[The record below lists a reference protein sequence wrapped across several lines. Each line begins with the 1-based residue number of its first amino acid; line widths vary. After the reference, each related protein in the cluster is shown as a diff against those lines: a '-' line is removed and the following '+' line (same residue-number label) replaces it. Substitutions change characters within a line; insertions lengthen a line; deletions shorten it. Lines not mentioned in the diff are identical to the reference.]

1 MLVTAIKP
9 HKKGKNRLDLF
20 LDGKFT
26 LDLSP
31 IVLEEAGV
39 HAGQDISL
47 SKVER
52 LKKADQNQR
61 AMELARRYLVYRPRS
76 EFEVRTRLERYG
88 FENDVITRT
97 IDRLRSD
104 GLVDDESFA
113 AFWKQN
119 RLEFSSRSS
128 RLMTQELKQKGINP
142 EIIAAT
148 IAGIDDEG
156 EAYRAGLRKARSLR
170 TEDFYE
176 FRRKLGAFLHRRG
189 FNYEVIEFMVDRL
202 WQEKTSEGE
211 NG

>member
-9 HKKGKNRLDLF
+9 HKKGKNRLHLF
-20 LDGKFT
+20 LDGKLT

-39 HAGQDISL
+39 RAGQDL
-47 SKVER
+47 SSSEVER

-61 AMELARRYLVYRPRS
+61 AMERARRYLVHRPRS
-76 EFEVRTRLERYG
+76 EFEVRTSLERYG
-88 FENDVITRT
+88 FENDVVTRT
-97 IDRLRSD
+97 LDRLRRD
-104 GLVDDESFA
+104 GLVDDEAFA

-119 RLEFSSRSS
+119 RMEFSSRSS
-128 RLMTQELKQKGINP
+128 RLMAQELKQKGIDP
-142 EIIAAT
+142 EIIEAT

-156 EAYRAGLRKARSLR
+156 EAYRAGLRKAHSLR
-170 TEDFYE
+170 TADFYE

-189 FNYEVIEFMVDRL
+189 FNYEAIGSIVDRL

>member
-39 HAGQDISL
+39 HAGQDIS
-47 SKVER
+47 SSEIDR
-52 LKKADQNQR
+52 LRKADQNQR
-61 AMELARRYLVYRPRS
+61 AMERARSYLVHRPRS

-88 FENDVITRT
+88 FDNDVITRT
-97 IDRLRSD
+97 LDRLRRD
-104 GLVDDESFA
+104 GLVDDEAFA

-128 RLMTQELKQKGINP
+128 RLMTQELKQKGVDP

-156 EAYRAGLRKARSLR
+156 EAYRAGLRKAHSLR

-189 FNYEVIEFMVDRL
+189 FNYEVIGSIVDRL

-211 NG
+211 N